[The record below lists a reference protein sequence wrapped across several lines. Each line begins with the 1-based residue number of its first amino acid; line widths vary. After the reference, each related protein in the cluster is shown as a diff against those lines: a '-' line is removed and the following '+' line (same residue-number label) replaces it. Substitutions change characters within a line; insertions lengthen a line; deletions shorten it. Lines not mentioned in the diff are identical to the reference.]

1 MSPSHQPK
9 ENNVRAV
16 GCVCVLRGWQRSV
29 TRRRSG
35 ASPCAMSRAPL
46 PAAGCRAPQAP
57 AWGLRAQ
64 IQPGLGLSLLL
75 DVPTDHKAV
84 TPYPCC
90 PTKVL
95 CQNGHSSWHL
105 PVSLFF
111 FPGALNVS
119 TLILAHLSAEAPAYR
134 PRHMFPQ
141 AT

>member
-1 MSPSHQPK
+1 MRVCTERVAEICHEEEERCQPMCH
-9 ENNVRAV
+9 E
-16 GCVCVLRGWQRSV
+16 Q
-29 TRRRSG
+29 G
-35 ASPCAMSRAPL
+35 ASA
-46 PAAGCRAPQAP
+46 CRRPQSPRLREVKAT

-141 AT
+141 ATQDSTK